1 MAEVQVGQDETFESA
16 LKRFNRRVQMDR
28 ILSEARKR
36 SRFEKPSQK
45 RKREEQERI
54 RKLRKKMRR
63 TDARARSP
71 R

>member
-1 MAEVQVGQDETFESA
+1 MAEVLVRQDETFESA

-63 TDARARSP
+63 TDARDRSP

>member
-28 ILSEARKR
+28 ILSEARKL

-63 TDARARSP
+63 TDARDRSP

>member
-54 RKLRKKMRR
+54 SKLRKKMRR
-63 TDARARSP
+63 TDARDRCP

>member
-63 TDARARSP
+63 TDARDRSP

>member
-63 TDARARSP
+63 TDDRDRSP

>member
-16 LKRFNRRVQMDR
+16 LKRFYRRVQMDR

-63 TDARARSP
+63 TDARDRSP

>member
-45 RKREEQERI
+45 REREEQERI

-63 TDARARSP
+63 TDARDRSP

>member
-63 TDARARSP
+63 TDARDRSH

>member
-16 LKRFNRRVQMDR
+16 LKRFNRRVQMER

-63 TDARARSP
+63 TDARDRSP

>member
-45 RKREEQERI
+45 WKREEQERI

-63 TDARARSP
+63 TDARDRSP

>member
-36 SRFEKPSQK
+36 SRFEQPSQK

-63 TDARARSP
+63 TDARDRSP

>member
-1 MAEVQVGQDETFESA
+1 MAELQVGQDETFESA

-63 TDARARSP
+63 TDARDRSP

>member
-16 LKRFNRRVQMDR
+16 LKRFNRLVQMDR

-63 TDARARSP
+63 PDARDRSP

>member
-45 RKREEQERI
+45 RKREVQERI

-63 TDARARSP
+63 TDARDRSP

>member
-1 MAEVQVGQDETFESA
+1 LAEVQVGQDETFESA

-63 TDARARSP
+63 TDARDRSP

>member
-1 MAEVQVGQDETFESA
+1 MAEVKVGEDEPFESA

-36 SRFEKPSQK
+36 ARFEKPSQK

-63 TDARARSP
+63 TDARDRSP

>member
-1 MAEVQVGQDETFESA
+1 MAEVRVGEDETFESA

-63 TDARARSP
+63 TDARDRSP

>member
-1 MAEVQVGQDETFESA
+1 MSEVKVGMDEPFESA

-36 SRFEKPSQK
+36 ARFEKPSQK
-45 RKREEQERI
+45 KKREEQERI
-54 RKLRKKMRR
+54 RKLRKKERR
-63 TDARARSP
+63 TNARDRSG